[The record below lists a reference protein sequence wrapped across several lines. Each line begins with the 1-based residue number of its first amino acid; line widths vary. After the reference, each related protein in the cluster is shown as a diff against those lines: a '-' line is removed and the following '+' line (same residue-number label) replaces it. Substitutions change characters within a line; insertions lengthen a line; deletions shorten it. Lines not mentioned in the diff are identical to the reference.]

1 VVLVD
6 QKLAERF
13 WPRGD
18 AVGKRVR
25 ESEHHPW
32 LTIAGVVGVVR
43 EYELDTDTRMVVY
56 FPYPQQS
63 FGTMFLVAHTTTD
76 PASMTDTMIKPV
88 HALDPDV
95 PVFDIATMQQRFHDS
110 VARQR
115 FATAMLAAFAC
126 FALILAAIGVYRVMS
141 FLVT

>member
-1 VVLVD
+1 
-6 QKLAERF
+6 
-13 WPRGD
+13 
-18 AVGKRVR
+18 
-25 ESEHHPW
+25 
-32 LTIAGVVGVVR
+32 
-43 EYELDTDTRMVVY
+43 
-56 FPYPQQS
+56 
-63 FGTMFLVAHTTTD
+63 
-76 PASMTDTMIKPV
+76 MTDTMIKPV

-126 FALILAAIGVYRVMS
+126 FALILAAIGVYGVMS